1 MMIKFPKFYYFL
13 DGYFNIS
20 WDFSDLEMLTL
31 DYKARETLE
40 YKQGLIKDLYD
51 IKNLNDWEFI
61 SQYVYE
67 HGKRVLNHQKLIAM
81 IDLMLELLDSD
92 VQGKISL

>member
-1 MMIKFPKFYYFL
+1 MMMKFPKFYYFL
-13 DGYFNIS
+13 DSYFNII

-51 IKNLNDWEFI
+51 IKNLNDWVFI
-61 SQYVYE
+61 AQYVYE
-67 HGKRVLNHQKLIAM
+67 HGNRVLNHQKLIAM
-81 IDLMLELLDSD
+81 IDLMLELLDSGD
-92 VQGKISL
+92 RGKVSL